1 MNFKLTNPNKPFT
14 KIAEG
19 DIRRTEDVVK
29 AAAGIQEA
37 SNVMVRVLEA
47 KLREVEKEFAI
58 FKNDK
63 INLLNKYIRE
73 NKKLKRQIKE
83 LKK

>member
-1 MNFKLTNPNKPFT
+1 
-14 KIAEG
+14 
-19 DIRRTEDVVK
+19 
-29 AAAGIQEA
+29 
-37 SNVMVRVLEA
+37 MVRVLEA